1 MRKNAAS
8 SCGSSFLPVIFMRTC
23 TLNAHGC
30 LISCLISYPFAE
42 KSRLISQVTLVHP
55 ILCHHFA
62 KSGLVLCQDFGLI
75 K

>member
-1 MRKNAAS
+1 
-8 SCGSSFLPVIFMRTC
+8 
-23 TLNAHGC
+23 
-30 LISCLISYPFAE
+30 LISYPFAE